1 MLAEIGSQTKCA
13 TKQMKTKYPQVVEI
27 LKETIEKTNNRN
39 DQTFQKSK
47 LFLKHKKFENEQSND

>member
-1 MLAEIGSQTKCA
+1 
-13 TKQMKTKYPQVVEI
+13 MKTKYPQVVEI

-47 LFLKHKKFENEQSND
+47 LFLKHKKFENEQSNDWMGW